1 VTARRGAVAL
11 SALLV
16 AAAAVA
22 FQLPVFD
29 RTVSLLDE
37 GHILQFADLVHR
49 GGELYR
55 DAVLLPL
62 PGAFY
67 LLALA
72 FDAFG
77 PSILVAR
84 WILVLE
90 FAAFAVII
98 HLLMRR
104 LAGGAAAWA
113 AVGLVFLYKIWA
125 FPHWHMYS
133 YSTTAQLCLA
143 AAVLFSVEFHRS
155 DRRRWLALAGLATGL
170 AVSCKQDYGAA
181 GLLAGNGILWLSAGG
196 GAGRRSRASTLV
208 WYNGPACAVGALV
221 ALHFVA
227 QGLFLEMLQQT
238 LLHHLSGIATGAY
251 TSLPPLLPLLEPN
264 PLFREPYGWGA
275 YAPSIVITL
284 DWPLL
289 NSSALYRSV
298 LWDTILKLLFY
309 GPYLVAMAGAVR
321 AWRRRRALRDP
332 ERRVAWLSETTL
344 VFFACASIAALNR
357 PVDWVHVAVLYWPFL
372 LLALLWTTEALLRHS
387 RAAPVVVSVLLVPAV
402 VLVGYSGRLM
412 WRLQDRYDAPLH
424 GSRAGVFV
432 TRDEGRVIDSVVA
445 YMRAQSRPG
454 EKVAVLPYFPLLSF
468 LAERDAPHREL
479 YTLWPLEY
487 DPDRQRQAIQALE
500 NDSANVLV
508 YHFTQAE
515 QLPRLRQFAPE
526 LFAYLVEHWE
536 IDRVFSDPSWGYM
549 MAGLRRSPG
558 PPPGTPLL
566 PSASDPRLHVEGP
579 HGVRQP
585 VAADATDHVLRRDL
599 WPFRP
604 VLALEPSPEPHR
616 TVLTLPLEVP
626 AGARLRTA
634 VGIDPRWWFRL
645 PPSWVEFSIRAVD
658 AGERTPLFTRRLDP
672 HRNFHDRGWLDVDLD
687 LAAFSG
693 RRIDLELTTRSESES
708 GAALEMGGFEVPRLV
723 VP

>member
-29 RTVSLLDE
+29 RTASLLDE

-72 FDAFG
+72 FDVFG

-90 FAAFAVII
+90 FAAFAVIVF
-98 HLLMRR
+98 LLMRR
-104 LAGGAAAWA
+104 LAGDAAAWA
-113 AVGLVFLYKIWA
+113 GVGLVFLYKVWA
-125 FPHWHMYS
+125 FPHWQMYS

-143 AAVLFSVEFHRS
+143 ASVLCTVEFHRS
-155 DRRRWLALAGLATGL
+155 SRRRWLALAGLATGL
-170 AVSCKQDYGAA
+170 AVLCKQDYGAA
-181 GLLAGNGILWLSAGG
+181 GLVASNAILWLSAGG
-196 GAGRRSRASTLV
+196 DGPPSRRSALA
-208 WYNGPACAVGALV
+208 WYNGPALAVGALV
-221 ALHFVA
+221 ALHFLA
-227 QGLFLEMLQQT
+227 QGLLLEMLQQT
-238 LLHHLSGIATGAY
+238 LLHHLRGIATGAY
-251 TSLPPLLPLLEPN
+251 TSLPPLLPLLETN
-264 PLFREPYGWGA
+264 PLFRQPYGWGA
-275 YAPSIVITL
+275 YAPSIVVTL

-289 NSSALYRSV
+289 HSSALYRSL
-298 LWDTILKLLFY
+298 LWDTLLKLLFY
-309 GPYLVAMAGAVR
+309 GPYLVAAAGAAR
-321 AWRRRRALRDP
+321 AWRSRSALRNP

-372 LLALLWTTEALLRHS
+372 LLGLLWTLGALRGRR
-387 RAAPVVVSVLLVPAV
+387 RAARLLLPLLMVPAVLLVA
-402 VLVGYSGRLM
+402 YSGRLL
-412 WRLQDRYDAPLH
+412 WRLHERYDTPLH
-424 GSRAGVFV
+424 GTRAGVRV
-432 TRDEGRVIDSVVA
+432 TRDEGRLVDAVVD
-445 YMRAQSRPG
+445 YMRARSGPG

-468 LAERDAPHREL
+468 LAGRDAPHREL

-487 DPDRQRQAIQALE
+487 DPDRQRQVIRALE
-500 NDSANVLV
+500 TTSADVLV

-526 LFAYLVEHWE
+526 LFAYLVENWQT
-536 IDRVFSDPSWGYM
+536 DRVFSDPGWGYM
-549 MAGLRRSPG
+549 MAGLRRRAG
-558 PPPGTPLL
+558 PPPGAPLL
-566 PSASDPRLHVEGP
+566 PPASSPRLHLEAPDGT
-579 HGVRQP
+579 RRA
-585 VAADATDHVLRRDL
+585 VAPEATDLVLRREL

-604 VLALEPSPEPHR
+604 VLALKPSPAPLR
-616 TVLTLPLEVP
+616 SVLTLSLVVP
-626 AGARLRTA
+626 DGAHLRTA
-634 VGIDPRWWFRL
+634 VGVDPLWWFRL

-658 AGERTPLFTRRLDP
+658 AGERIPLFTRRLDP
-672 HRNFHDRGWLDVDLD
+672 HRNFRERGWIDVELD
-687 LAAFSG
+687 LARFSG
-693 RRIDLELTTRSESES
+693 RRIDLELATRSESDS
-708 GAALEMGGFEVPRLV
+708 GAALEMGGFELPRLV

>member
-1 VTARRGAVAL
+1 VTARRGAIAL
-11 SALLV
+11 STLLV
-16 AAAAVA
+16 ASAAVL

-29 RTVSLLDE
+29 RTASLLDE

-90 FAAFAVII
+90 FAAFAVIVY
-98 HLLMRR
+98 LLMRR
-104 LAGGAAAWA
+104 LAGCAAAWA
-113 AVGLVFLYKIWA
+113 GVGLVFLYKIWA

-143 AAVLFSVEFHRS
+143 AAVLFTVEFHRS
-155 DRRRWLALAGLATGL
+155 DRRRWLALAGLASGL
-170 AVSCKQDYGAA
+170 AVLCKQDYGAA
-181 GLLAGNGILWLSAGG
+181 GLVAANGILWLSTGSG
-196 GAGRRSRASTLV
+196 EGRRGRAAALA
-208 WYNGPACAVGALV
+208 WYNGPVLAVGALL
-221 ALHFVA
+221 ALHFLR
-227 QGLFLEMLQQT
+227 QGLFVEMLQQT
-238 LLHHLSGIATGAY
+238 LLHHLSGMATGAY
-251 TSLPPLLPLLEPN
+251 T
-264 PLFREPYGWGA
+264 
-275 YAPSIVITL
+275 
-284 DWPLL
+284 
-289 NSSALYRSV
+289 SSALYRSV

-321 AWRRRRALRDP
+321 AWRRRRALRHP
-332 ERRVAWLSETTL
+332 GLRVAWLSETTL

-372 LLALLWTTEALLRHS
+372 LLALLWTTEAMRQRP
-387 RAAPVVVSVLLVPAV
+387 RAALVVASVLLVPAV
-402 VLVGYSGRLM
+402 VLVGYSGRLL
-412 WRLQDRYDAPLH
+412 WLLHDRYDTPLH
-424 GSRAGVFV
+424 GSRAGVLV
-432 TRDEGRVIDSVVA
+432 TRDEGRVIDAVVA
-445 YMRAQSRPG
+445 YMRAQSLPG

-487 DPDRQRQAIQALE
+487 DPDRQRQVIRALE
-500 NDSANVLV
+500 SDSADVLV

-526 LFAYLVEHWE
+526 LFGTLVEHWE
-536 IDRVFSDPSWGYM
+536 IDRVFSDPGWGYM

-566 PSASDPRLHVEGP
+566 PPDSDPRLHVEGP
-579 HGVRQP
+579 DGARRP
-585 VAADATDHVLRRDL
+585 VAPDASLVLRRDL

-604 VLALEPSPEPHR
+604 VLALEPSPQPRR

-634 VGIDPRWWFRL
+634 VGVDPLWWFRL
-645 PPSWVEFSIRAVD
+645 PPSWVEFSIHAVE
-658 AGERTPLFTRRLDP
+658 AGVRTPLFTRRLDP
-672 HRNFHDRGWLDVDLD
+672 HRNFRERGWLDVELD

-693 RRIDLELTTRSESES
+693 RRIELELATRSESES
-708 GAALEMGGFEVPRLV
+708 GSALEMGGFEVPRLV

>member
-1 VTARRGAVAL
+1 VTGRRGAVAL

-16 AAAAVA
+16 AAVAVA

-90 FAAFAVII
+90 FAAFAVIVF
-98 HLLMRR
+98 LLMRR
-104 LAGGAAAWA
+104 LAGNAAAWA
-113 AVGLVFLYKIWA
+113 GVGLVFLYKIWA

-143 AAVLFSVEFHRS
+143 ATVLFTVEFHRS
-155 DRRRWLALAGLATGL
+155 EERRWLALAGLATGL
-170 AVSCKQDYGAA
+170 AILSKQDYGAA
-181 GLLAGNGILWLSAGG
+181 GLVASNGILWLSAGG
-196 GAGRRSRASTLV
+196 GGTGRSRGSTLA
-208 WYNGPACAVGALV
+208 WYNGPALALGAVV
-221 ALHFVA
+221 ALHFAA

-238 LLHHLSGIATGAY
+238 LLHHFSGIATGAY

-284 DWPLL
+284 DWPLV

-298 LWDTILKLLFY
+298 LWDTTLKLLFY
-309 GPYLVAMAGAVR
+309 GPYLVALVGAVR
-321 AWRRRRALRDP
+321 AWRGRRALRDP

-372 LLALLWTTEALLRHS
+372 LLALLWTLGALRRHR
-387 RAAPVVVSVLLVPAV
+387 RAALVLAPLLLVPTLL
-402 VLVGYSGRLM
+402 LVGYSVRLQ
-412 WRLQDRYDAPLH
+412 WRLHDRYDTPLH
-424 GSRAGVFV
+424 GSRAGVLV
-432 TRDEGRVIDSVVA
+432 ARDEGRVIDAVVA
-445 YMRAQSRPG
+445 YMRAQSSPG

-468 LAERDAPHREL
+468 LAERDSPHREL
-479 YTLWPLEY
+479 YTFWPLEY
-487 DPDRQRQAIQALE
+487 DPDRQRQVIRALE
-500 NDSANVLV
+500 TSSADVLV

-526 LFAYLVEHWE
+526 LFATLVEHWE
-536 IDRVFSDPSWGYM
+536 TERVFSDPGWGYM
-549 MAGLRRSPG
+549 MAGLRRRPG

-566 PSASDPRLHVEGP
+566 PPDSDARLHVEGP
-579 HGVRQP
+579 DGVRWP
-585 VAADATDHVLRRDL
+585 VATDASDLVLRRDL

-604 VLALEPSPEPHR
+604 VLALKPSRAPLR
-616 TVLTLPLEVP
+616 SVLTLSLDVP
-626 AGARLRTA
+626 AGARLQTA
-634 VGIDPRWWFRL
+634 VGVDPLWWFRL
-645 PPSWVEFSIRAVD
+645 PPSWVEFSIRAVE
-658 AGERTPLFTRRLDP
+658 AGRRTPLFTRRLDP
-672 HRNFHDRGWLDVDLD
+672 HRNFRERGWLDVDLD
-687 LAAFSG
+687 LAPFSG

-723 VP
+723 IP